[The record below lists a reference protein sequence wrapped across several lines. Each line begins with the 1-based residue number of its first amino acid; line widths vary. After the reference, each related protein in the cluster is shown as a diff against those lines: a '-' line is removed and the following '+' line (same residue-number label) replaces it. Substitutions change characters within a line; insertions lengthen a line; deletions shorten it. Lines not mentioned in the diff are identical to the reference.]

1 LYLVA
6 PDLAKAGTHLV
17 SLDEMTGIQ
26 ALERIA
32 PTKPVQVDQPAR
44 REFEYARH
52 GTVSLIA
59 NLEVATGQIIC
70 PSILPTRTE
79 ADLVAHIE
87 RTVATD
93 PQAQWIFIADQLNT
107 HQSAGLVELVNRLCR
122 LNEPDLGE
130 KGKSGVLANMAS
142 RREFLERV
150 SHRIRF
156 VYTPKHSS
164 WLNQIEIWFS
174 ILMRRLLKR
183 GSFSSVEELSQ
194 RIKEFIEHFNKVLAK
209 PFKWTYTGRPLQA

>member
-1 LYLVA
+1 MYLAA

-32 PTKPVQVDQPAR
+32 PTKPVQVDRPER
-44 REFEYARH
+44 REFEYERH

-59 NLEVATGQIIC
+59 NLEVATGQIIS
-70 PSILPTRTE
+70 PSVLPTRTE

-87 RTVATD
+87 RTIATD

-107 HQSAGLVELVNRLCR
+107 HQSAGLVELVNRLCQ
-122 LNEPDLGE
+122 LNEPNLGE
-130 KGKSGVLANMAS
+130 KGKSGILENMTS
-142 RREFLERV
+142 RREYLERV
-150 SHRIRF
+150 EHRIRF

-183 GSFSSVEELSQ
+183 GSFSSIEELSQ

-209 PFKWTYTGRPLQA
+209 PFKWTYSGRPLRA